1 MRKKGRTPT
10 AAHSGDV
17 GRNYIVV
24 LFSSNV
30 VPVMR
35 KVSGMNDTHSP
46 GVIYTN
52 DRSPPIFSIPMTID
66 FYIPIKCQ

>member
-10 AAHSGDV
+10 AAHWGDV

-46 GVIYTN
+46 GVIYLLMIAAL
-52 DRSPPIFSIPMTID
+52 PFSL
-66 FYIPIKCQ
+66 FR